1 MLAAAYKE
9 DEIISRSNRIKRK
22 GNTLIPD
29 YGICIFIESQSI
41 KVEPFRKY
49 QAKGRTSIIGIKN
62 KQLYQIYDV
71 TTEQG
76 KLNFKEEFLI
86 FEVGEAYGKRH
97 IKIDDERISEFFISE
112 KLKAIYEKNKDKICL
127 NYGNITN

>member
-49 QAKGRTSIIGIKN
+49 QAKGKTSIIGIKN

-71 TTEQG
+71 TT
-76 KLNFKEEFLI
+76 
-86 FEVGEAYGKRH
+86 
-97 IKIDDERISEFFISE
+97 
-112 KLKAIYEKNKDKICL
+112 
-127 NYGNITN
+127 